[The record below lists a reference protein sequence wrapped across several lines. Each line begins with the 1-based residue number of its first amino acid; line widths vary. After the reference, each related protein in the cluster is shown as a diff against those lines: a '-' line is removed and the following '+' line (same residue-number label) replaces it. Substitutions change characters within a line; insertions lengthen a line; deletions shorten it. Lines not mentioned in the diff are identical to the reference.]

1 MVSNHTSWLKKNL
14 TIDEALECIKQFEE
28 TKQCISTNS
37 FVKWKSFAHQVVV
50 ESSDYFYKVYEEP
63 VNSLGPF
70 NSLVRNLLASV
81 YKQLG
86 INWSIVSFR
95 RGSSI
100 FDFEQRQ
107 KLALASKKDITFSRL
122 LLSFS
127 KVLDSVEKLL
137 ELDDVLVQVKSSTLF
152 SQVYKL
158 KLARCCVNKFEDYA
172 LFNGQAVLLDDS
184 DWYIVPVNAKGEV
197 IAIDEPVSFSVNTS
211 HGNFLFL
218 NSLDSLSD
226 FSGIYS
232 GFNRLNPATHGWYLY
247 SDNANLNDVPSLRV
261 NNGSLSENKTLGL
274 ESTFMQKA
282 VINESSDLKDS
293 ESSIFEYKFSVR
305 ERKEFDNMND
315 LEQFSEDDLLYTNN
329 IGRKSFQWELWQCCN
344 NLCPFCYLGTDNRHT
359 DKERQLKS
367 LSDLKLALKNLDFK
381 IYNNV
386 SLIGGEFF
394 QGQLA
399 DPEVKES
406 FFDLIHILAHLYNT
420 KKIGSIWITATL
432 TLGDQADLYK
442 MLDTFEEEGVKP
454 HPDYGASGLWICT
467 SWDAQGRFLTEDRK
481 KSWEYHMQNISSYY
495 PWVKKNTTII
505 ISQKLCEMY
514 LNSEYDPKVFTG
526 KFNTCLFYKQTGIYQ
541 PNGYESQS
549 DVEIGKTDE
558 DINKYLTNSKRSIED
573 LLGFRFYPDRRTFRK
588 FLLKYAKEDSDTFDR
603 LFNIQYRAD
612 ELHRNFNEEES
623 ASSFVRDKHSNV
635 ESSALAESILNPN
648 CLVKDKEHRHII
660 TYATYSD
667 CNDCMICDRDQI
679 LESVRKGRTE

>member
-1 MVSNHTSWLKKNL
+1 MASSRTSWLKKNL
-14 TIDEALECIKQFEE
+14 TIDEALECIKQFED
-28 TKQCISTNS
+28 TKQNISTNS

-50 ESSDYFYKVYEEP
+50 ESADYFYKVYEEP

-107 KLALASKKDITFSRL
+107 KLTLASKKDITFSKL

-137 ELDDVLVQVKSSTLF
+137 GLDDVLAQVKSSTLFF

-172 LFNGQAVLLDDS
+172 IYGGQAILLDDS
-184 DWYIVPVNAKGEV
+184 DWYIVPVDAKGEV
-197 IAIDEPVSFSVNTS
+197 IAIDEPASFRVNTP
-211 HGNFLFL
+211 HGSYLFL
-218 NSLDSLSD
+218 NSLDSLLD
-226 FSGIYS
+226 FSDIYS
-232 GFNRLNPATHGWYLY
+232 GFNRLSPVTHGWYLF
-247 SDNANLNDVPSLRV
+247 SNIDNFSGESSLRF
-261 NNGSLSENKTLGL
+261 NNGSLNENKTLAL
-274 ESTFMQKA
+274 QSSFMQKA
-282 VINESSDLKDS
+282 VINESSYLKDS
-293 ESSIFEYKFSVR
+293 ESLIFEYKFSVQK
-305 ERKEFDNMND
+305 RKGFNKMND
-315 LEQFSEDDLLYTNN
+315 LEKHSEDDLLYMNN
-329 IGRKSFQWELWQCCN
+329 IGRKSFQWELWECCN

-359 DKERQLKS
+359 DSKRQLKS
-367 LSDLKLALKNLDFK
+367 LSDLKAALKTLDFK

-406 FFDLIHILAHLYNT
+406 FFDLIYILAKLYND
-420 KKIGSIWITATL
+420 KKIGSIWVTATL
-432 TLGDQADLYK
+432 TIGDQADLYK
-442 MLDTFEEEGVKP
+442 MLDIFEEEGVKP

-481 KSWEYHMQNISSYY
+481 KNWEYHMQNISSYY

-505 ISQKLCEMY
+505 LSQKLCEMY
-514 LNSEYDPKVFTG
+514 LKSEYDPKAFTG
-526 KFNTCLFYKQTGIYQ
+526 KFNTTLFYKQPGIYE
-541 PNGYESQS
+541 PNGHEAESK
-549 DVEIGKTDE
+549 VEIGDTDG
-558 DINKYLTNSKRSIED
+558 DINKYLTNSKRHIED
-573 LLGFRFYPDRRTFRK
+573 ILGFRFYPDRRTFRK
-588 FLLKYAKEDSDTFDR
+588 FLLKYAKEDIDTFDM

-612 ELHRNFNEEES
+612 ELHRNFNLNDS
-623 ASSFVRDKHSNV
+623 TSSIIRDKNSNL
-635 ESSALAESILNPN
+635 ESSAAMESTINPN
-648 CLVKDKEHRHII
+648 CLIKEDSCKHII
-660 TYATYSD
+660 NYATYYDS
-667 CNDCMICDRDQI
+667 NDCMICDRNQV
-679 LESVRKGRTE
+679 LEYVSKGRK